1 MSEYITETININDV
15 INENKILKDKLD
27 TIIKEN
33 NQLKRNIQN
42 LQDSMGYE
50 ICEYFNH
57 CSSLKKTTEHF
68 YFDNIGDC
76 YHALVEYYGASDP
89 LQSAIDYKEYYKDIF
104 GRTYEEDHDMD
115 DDDTLLP

>member
-27 TIIKEN
+27 TIMKEN
-33 NQLKRNIQN
+33 KQLKRNIQN
-42 LQDSMGYE
+42 LQDLMGCV
-50 ICEYFNH
+50 ICEYFNDWF
-57 CSSLKKTTEHF
+57 SLKKTTELF
-68 YFDNIGDC
+68 YFDNVSDC

-89 LQSAIDYKEYYKDIF
+89 AESAIDYKECYKDIF

-115 DDDTLLP
+115 EDDTLLP